1 MDEESTLV
9 GSDNDLVI
17 SIDDTDTYGAICSS
31 TSIDTI
37 TLNDMSGSTYSSS
50 PYVVTMPSSIWQAGA
65 GSTITTVGGGGA
77 GGGGY
82 VISNAASYGNI
93 TLNGSSYTGPNTW
106 TIGDQDTTKNKIY
119 VVEPWQSKNPI
130 QVEEGLWVS
139 LEKDLI
145 SNDEL
150 KQKIMDKLEETN
162 PEILIKMGLNSD
174 NMKLVKR
181 EVNLEIMPE
190 EKKYK

>member
-9 GSDNDLVI
+9 GSDGDVI
-17 SIDDTDTYGAICSS
+17 ITIDGTDTYGAIRNS

-37 TLNDMSGSTYSSS
+37 TLTDMSGSTHSSS
-50 PYVVTMPSSIWQAGA
+50 PYTATTPSTIWQGNVGA
-65 GSTITTVGGGGA
+65 SIVSVGGTS

-82 VISNAASYGNI
+82 VISNDTSYGTI
-93 TLNGSSYTGPNTW
+93 TLNGSSYSDQNTW
-106 TIGDQDTTKNKIY
+106 TFGDQDTTKNKIY

-150 KQKIMDKLEETN
+150 KQKIIDKLEETN

>member
-9 GSDNDLVI
+9 GSAGDVI
-17 SIDDTDTYGAICSS
+17 ITIDGTDTCGAIRNS

-37 TLNDMSGSTYSSS
+37 TLTDMTGSTYSSS
-50 PYVVTMPSSIWQAGA
+50 AYAATTPSTIWQGSAGA
-65 GSTITTVGGGGA
+65 SIVSVGGTS
-77 GGGGY
+77 GGGY
-82 VISNAASYGNI
+82 VISNDTSYGNI
-93 TLNGSSYTGPNTW
+93 TLNGSSYTNQNTW

-145 SNDEL
+145 STDEL

-181 EVNLEIMPE
+181 EVNLEIMH
-190 EKKYK
+190 